1 MSCSW
6 LVWKHGKLQLCRWNC
21 RGGGVSPCRA
31 PGGVRCA
38 ETELC
43 LPGPGCP
50 PSRAQGAVGISGVPF
65 TRGPSVSLLGRGGIC
80 GMPIYGA
87 GVVGTDGRQLPES
100 SGLFS
105 LKYFGCI
112 SLQPKAPF
120 TVPV

>member
-31 PGGVRCA
+31 PGGVRWA

-65 TRGPSVSLLGRGGIC
+65 TWGPSWEEGGFVGCTFTEQVWLALMGGSSPSPRGC
-80 GMPIYGA
+80 SA
-87 GVVGTDGRQLPES
+87 
-100 SGLFS
+100 
-105 LKYFGCI
+105 
-112 SLQPKAPF
+112 
-120 TVPV
+120 